1 LPPVS
6 PSSPEQLILASPS
19 SSVEILEVLSITPLA
34 AMDLESPSSRH
45 PTYIEEEDS
54 PLQQLAFPSNQPMA
68 DSYPED
74 IASKAEE
81 DAEDLAAEEMAEEE
95 EQDGGAE
102 ADEPEQIP
110 VKLHG
115 YWVKCHEK
123 YAHV

>member
-1 LPPVS
+1 MVDP
-6 PSSPEQLILASPS
+6 
-19 SSVEILEVLSITPLA
+19 
-34 AMDLESPSSRH
+34 
-45 PTYIEEEDS
+45 YI
-54 PLQQLAFPSNQPMA
+54 
-68 DSYPED
+68 ED

-123 YAHV
+123 YAHVQALEREGTVAPKAESQW